1 MEFPPTPVGERKLFA
16 SPKQH
21 NQKKRIMNLDENSSH
36 RTFETI
42 EELRVRLIQSYS
54 DTKRQREK
62 YLNVS
67 VATSR
72 QLSEDKNINGYRS
85 RTQQQPVFQN
95 YKQKTE
101 VATKTNGI
109 VKFSNQQQ
117 HYTTNGVA
125 SDSTDHFAVELS
137 NALQRTNNAHNHR
150 HQQPIVIETTYA
162 PRTPRSPSN
171 QSVKGTLKKSTSEI
185 SSEYNDEISYGTMN
199 TSGTPRLSSD
209 VSSPG
214 RRTPKDETTTNLS
227 RKNSLKNLM
236 KRSDSRNSMRKE
248 TRKSPEITRTDIE
261 NVVENQNIIDHH
273 QKDVEGDK
281 VIVRKSYYDY
291 NEIQN
296 LWL

>member
-1 MEFPPTPVGERKLFA
+1 VTQLIILQLNYPTP
-16 SPKQH
+16 
-21 NQKKRIMNLDENSSH
+21 
-36 RTFETI
+36 
-42 EELRVRLIQSYS
+42 
-54 DTKRQREK
+54 
-62 YLNVS
+62 
-67 VATSR
+67 
-72 QLSEDKNINGYRS
+72 
-85 RTQQQPVFQN
+85 
-95 YKQKTE
+95 
-101 VATKTNGI
+101 
-109 VKFSNQQQ
+109 
-117 HYTTNGVA
+117 
-125 SDSTDHFAVELS
+125 
-137 NALQRTNNAHNHR
+137 RTNNAHNHR

-281 VIVRKSYYDY
+281 VIVRKSYYNY